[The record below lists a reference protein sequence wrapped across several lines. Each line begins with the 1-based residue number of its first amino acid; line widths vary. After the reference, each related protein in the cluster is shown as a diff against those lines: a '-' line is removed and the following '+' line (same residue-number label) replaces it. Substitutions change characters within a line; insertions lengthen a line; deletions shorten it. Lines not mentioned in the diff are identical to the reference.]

1 MAKKWEPASSSDTG
15 DTSSKSEASIRQN
28 VRQDSLLLKFH
39 SEYLNG
45 DMLKS
50 IEENTNAAFAHKNF
64 LNQLHNP
71 LTDQDTLSKVIQ
83 FESIIEQFA
92 KAVQKKEYTLGRMSH
107 QKLAQA
113 IVFDKANRSVEKVE
127 AMKTQKANS
136 GEGVQECISN
146 IDKWQEEIAGLRAE
160 IVKRELL
167 IHSEQEKRKQLE
179 EAATQAHQ
187 EAIEKEAREG
197 LRYFS
202 ASEALQE
209 DVKSLESN
217 VQVIDVELALLKTHY
232 ASLKSKA

>member
-1 MAKKWEPASSSDTG
+1 M
-15 DTSSKSEASIRQN
+15 
-28 VRQDSLLLKFH
+28 
-39 SEYLNG
+39 
-45 DMLKS
+45 
-50 IEENTNAAFAHKNF
+50 
-64 LNQLHNP
+64 
-71 LTDQDTLSKVIQ
+71 
-83 FESIIEQFA
+83 
-92 KAVQKKEYTLGRMSH
+92 KA
-107 QKLAQA
+107 
-113 IVFDKANRSVEKVE
+113 
-127 AMKTQKANS
+127 QKANS